1 MTTYGV
7 ALIGCGNIAGAYAKD
22 LKNYPEDIALR
33 GVTDL
38 DSARAHAFGQEH
50 ETHVYD
56 DVDSLLADPNVQIV
70 VNLTSHFAHK
80 VITER
85 ALLAGKH
92 VFSEKPMATT
102 SAEAHM
108 LVDLAHERGLR
119 LACSPFTL
127 MGEAQ
132 QTAWKYIRDGKLGKV
147 RVAYAEVNWGR
158 IESWHPAPGPFYEV
172 GALFDVGVYPLTIL
186 TSIFGPVKRVVS
198 YGKVLHA
205 DRVTKEGIPFH
216 INTPDFAVSMLE
228 TESGTIVRL
237 TTDFYVSNQT
247 SRQTGIEFHGD
258 AGSLFLE
265 SWHNFT
271 CKVQYAEFGQPFED
285 VPLLRQ
291 PTAER
296 VPWGRGVHEL
306 VTALV
311 ENRPHRF
318 SGEQAAHVTDILTAA
333 ARSMTDNQPVE
344 LTSRFTPPLPLSW
357 AD

>member
-7 ALIGCGNIAGAYAKD
+7 ALIGCGNIAGAYARD
-22 LKNYPEDIALR
+22 LKNYPEIELL
-33 GVTDL
+33 GVTDM
-38 DSARAHAFGQEH
+38 DAARARVFGQEH
-50 ETHVYD
+50 ETQVYP
-56 DVDSLLADPNVQIV
+56 DVDSLLADPRVQIA

-80 VITER
+80 DISER
-85 ALLAGKH
+85 ALRAGKH

-102 SAEAHM
+102 SEGAHE
-108 LVDLAHERGLR
+108 LVALAKERGLR

-132 QTAWKYIRDGKLGKV
+132 QTAWKLIRDGKLGTV
-147 RVAYAEVNWGR
+147 RVAFADVNWGR

-186 TSIFGPVKRVVS
+186 TALFGPVKRVVS

-205 DRVTKEGIPFH
+205 DRVTKEGVPFH
-216 INTPDFAVSMLE
+216 INTPDLAVTMLE
-228 TESGTIVRL
+228 TASGTVVRL

-247 SRQTGIEFHGD
+247 TRQTGIEFHGD
-258 AGSLFLE
+258 LGSLFLE
-265 SWHNFT
+265 SFHNFT
-271 CKVQYAEFGQPFED
+271 CKVQYAEFGQPLAD

-291 PTAER
+291 PSHDH

-306 VTALV
+306 VMALI

-333 ARSMTDNQPVE
+333 ARSMADNQPVE
-344 LTSRFTPPLPLSW
+344 LTSTFAPPPPLAW
-357 AD
+357 AE